1 MSWPEAFAI
10 VGVAIAIAFLVYV
23 ICRWGVKK
31 FAGIHTKGG
40 NMSDDISLAMEGA
53 LVVIVVVGVYCLV
66 VLLMERL
73 GN

>member
-1 MSWPEAFAI
+1 MIFSI
-10 VGVAIAIAFLVYV
+10 CYLSVGV
-23 ICRWGVKK
+23 KT

-53 LVVIVVVGVYCLV
+53 LAVIAVVGVYCLV
-66 VLLMERL
+66 VFLMDRL